1 MSHVETPWTRLASR
15 TLRGLLIR
23 KGETYATA
31 AERLRNGGGS
41 ESTRSVEGKA
51 TRGTYSLAFFLQVLA
66 AVESESPAHWT
77 RVLDRCNDW
86 EECATHIFLLELKRQ
101 SVDLTRFAKHLAKV
115 SADITPEAL
124 TALIETGS
132 FPFTLLLQLSSLS
145 SITGLERFVD
155 HSDIAAAA
163 AESKQHLST

>member
-1 MSHVETPWTRLASR
+1 METPWTRLASR

-23 KGETYATA
+23 KGATYSSA
-31 AERLRNGGGS
+31 AERLRRCGID
-41 ESTRSVEGKA
+41 ETTRSVEGKA

-66 AVESESPAHWT
+66 AVDSENPSHWT

-101 SVDLTRFAKHLAKV
+101 RVDLTRFAKHLAKV
-115 SADITPEAL
+115 SADIMPEAL
-124 TALIETGS
+124 MALIETGS

-145 SITGLERFVD
+145 NITGLERFVD

>member
-1 MSHVETPWTRLASR
+1 M
-15 TLRGLLIR
+15 
-23 KGETYATA
+23 
-31 AERLRNGGGS
+31 
-41 ESTRSVEGKA
+41 
-51 TRGTYSLAFFLQVLA
+51 QVLA
-66 AVESESPAHWT
+66 AVDSENPSHWT

-101 SVDLTRFAKHLAKV
+101 RVDLTRFAKHLAKV
-115 SADITPEAL
+115 SADIMPEAL
-124 TALIETGS
+124 MALIETGS

-145 SITGLERFVD
+145 NITGLERFVD

>member
-23 KGETYATA
+23 KGWTYSSL
-31 AERLRNGGGS
+31 AERLSYCGRA
-41 ESTRSVEGKA
+41 ETTRSVEGKA
-51 TRGTYSLAFFLQVLA
+51 TRGTYSLAFFLEVLVA
-66 AVESESPAHWT
+66 IGSESPTQWKRT
-77 RVLDRCNDW
+77 VDRYNDR

-132 FPFTLLLQLSSLS
+132 FPFTLLLQLSSVS
-145 SITGLERFVD
+145 EIPGLERFVD
-155 HSDIAAAA
+155 HCDIAAAA
-163 AESKQHLST
+163 AESKQQLST